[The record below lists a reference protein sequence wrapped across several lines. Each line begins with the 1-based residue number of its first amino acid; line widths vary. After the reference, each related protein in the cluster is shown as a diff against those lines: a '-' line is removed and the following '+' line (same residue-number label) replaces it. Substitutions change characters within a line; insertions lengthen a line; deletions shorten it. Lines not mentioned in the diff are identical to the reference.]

1 MPATKSL
8 ARSKNQ
14 LNAAKQPKKSG
25 FRPRRKAEPLL
36 IRLSN
41 HLQAAI
47 LRVMDYVAQTTGI
60 EPSQEEIATVLKSYF
75 TLDEV
80 TNQINYL
87 RKKPPVPE
95 RPGADPGG
103 RPAAMRINL
112 INAQTKNPLAR
123 AGFFIRPVA
132 EAVAGIRKHAN
143 AVLSVAPSD
152 EDIAL
157 SLKSSFI
164 LSELKNQIVH
174 VRQHPPA
181 GS

>member
-1 MPATKSL
+1 
-8 ARSKNQ
+8 
-14 LNAAKQPKKSG
+14 LNAAKQSKKSG
-25 FRPRRKAEPLL
+25 FRQRREAEPLL

-47 LRVMDYVAQTTGI
+47 LLVMDYVAQTTGI

-87 RKKPPVPE
+87 RKKPPVQE
-95 RPGADPGG
+95 RPGADSGF
-103 RPAAMRINL
+103 RAAPMRINL
-112 INAQTKNPLAR
+112 MIAPNKNPLAR
-123 AGFFIRPVA
+123 AGFFIRPIA
-132 EAVAGIRKHAN
+132 EAVAKIRKHAN
-143 AVLSVAPSD
+143 AALGVAPSD

-174 VRQHPPA
+174 IRQQPSER
-181 GS
+181 G

>member
-1 MPATKSL
+1 M
-8 ARSKNQ
+8 
-14 LNAAKQPKKSG
+14 AKPPKKNG
-25 FRPRRKAEPLL
+25 FRHRQEAEPLL
-36 IRLSN
+36 VRLSN

-47 LRVMDYVAQTTGI
+47 LLVMDYVAQTTGI

-87 RKKPPVPE
+87 RKKPPVQE
-95 RPGADPGG
+95 RPGADSGF
-103 RPAAMRINL
+103 RAAPMRINL
-112 INAQTKNPLAR
+112 MVAPNTNPLAR
-123 AGFFIRPVA
+123 AGFFIQPIA
-132 EAVAGIRKHAN
+132 EAFAEIRKHAT
-143 AVLSVAPSD
+143 ALLGAAPSD

-174 VRQHPPA
+174 IRQQPPEQ
-181 GS
+181 G

>member
-1 MPATKSL
+1 M
-8 ARSKNQ
+8 
-14 LNAAKQPKKSG
+14 
-25 FRPRRKAEPLL
+25 

-41 HLQAAI
+41 HLQASI
-47 LRVMDYVAQTTGI
+47 LLVMEYVAQTTGA

-95 RPGADPGG
+95 GPGADSGC

>member
-1 MPATKSL
+1 
-8 ARSKNQ
+8 
-14 LNAAKQPKKSG
+14 LNAKKQSKKGG

-36 IRLSN
+36 IRLSDP
-41 HLQAAI
+41 LQAAI
-47 LRVMDYVAQTTGI
+47 LRVMDYVAQATGN

-80 TNQINYL
+80 TNQIKYL

-112 INAQTKNPLAR
+112 MDAQTKNPLAR

-174 VRQHPPA
+174 VRQQPLA
-181 GS
+181 GN